1 MLKVFKESNKYALR
15 LVDDGDDI
23 VTVTV
28 VDAQTGEPVPRGNI
42 VVFSADGLYRCT
54 SVGEDIIKVLNIPV
68 DNYGR
73 ISLENGL

>member
-15 LVDDGDDI
+15 LVDDDDDS

-54 SVGEDIIKVLNIPV
+54 SVGEDIKKALNIPF
-68 DNYGR
+68 DDCGR
-73 ISLENGL
+73 ISLENGF